1 MQNFGRWIHN
11 QLQQPGKV
19 LISCLIFAGVSLLF
33 NGGLLNLYSLHRD
46 FGRLTQQIESV
57 HAQITDLDLQLKRA
71 KDPVYIERQ
80 ALDRYDLVEE
90 HDLVFVFAD
99 E

>member
-1 MQNFGRWIHN
+1 MHNFGRWIHH

-19 LISCLIFAGVSLLF
+19 FLSCLIFAGVSLLF

-46 FGRLTQQIESV
+46 FSRLNQQIDSV
-57 HAQITDLDLQLKRA
+57 HAQIKDLDLQLKRA

-90 HDLVFVFAD
+90 NDLVFVFAD